1 MARRPSRRR
10 SLPASRTRACATLQS
25 RLNAT
30 SSPALAIDQAK
41 ATMRMRDGT
50 THTVSIE
57 HGVGSLI
64 KPMSDDELSAK
75 FLSQARGV
83 LADDAAR
90 KLLDASWNV
99 RELDNVA
106 DASRARGRYRPEK
119 AHDHAPPIRSQG
131 AGRASG
137 GRSRRAGLRA
147 EPIPTAPIKLIVPYL
162 AGGAT
167 DVGARVVAE
176 RMSKGLGQPIVIDN
190 RPGAGVIV
198 GTNAVAKADPDGYT
212 LLITTLAHP
221 INITLQKKLPYDSI
235 ADFEP
240 VALMGIINF
249 ILVVHP
255 SSPVTDLPSLVKY
268 LKDNPDKAN
277 YGSAGT
283 GSPMHLGPE
292 LFKSL
297 TGVAANH
304 VPYRGEA
311 AALNDMIGGR
321 LTFMLSGTPTVA
333 PHIQSGAVRAL
344 ATPSPKRSS
353 LVPEV
358 PTTDRSRH
366 GGSGRPI
373 PAS

>member
-1 MARRPSRRR
+1 MTLHRR
-10 SLPASRTRACATLQS
+10 SVLK
-25 RLNAT
+25 
-30 SSPALAIDQAK
+30 ALAALP
-41 ATMRMRDGT
+41 G
-50 THTVSIE
+50 
-57 HGVGSLI
+57 
-64 KPMSDDELSAK
+64 
-75 FLSQARGV
+75 F
-83 LADDAAR
+83 AAPAFAQSYP
-90 KLLDASWNV
+90 D
-99 RELDNVA
+99 
-106 DASRARGRYRPEK
+106 RA
-119 AHDHAPPIRSQG
+119 
-131 AGRASG
+131 
-137 GRSRRAGLRA
+137 
-147 EPIPTAPIKLIVPYL
+147 IKLIVPYL

-167 DVGARVVAE
+167 QVGARVVAE

-255 SSPVTDLPSLVKY
+255 SSPVTDLASLVKY

-297 TGVAANH
+297 TGVQANH

-358 PTTDRSRH
+358 PTTTEAGMAQWQTYSCIMMLAPKGTPRAVVERLNREANAAMASDEVKDRLAKLGIDAVESSTPESTARFI
-366 GGSGRPI
+366 RDEAEKWAPI
-373 PAS
+373 VKATGAQIE

>member
-1 MARRPSRRR
+1 
-10 SLPASRTRACATLQS
+10 LVLK
-25 RLNAT
+25 
-30 SSPALAIDQAK
+30 ALALLP
-41 ATMRMRDGT
+41 
-50 THTVSIE
+50 V
-57 HGVGSLI
+57 
-64 KPMSDDELSAK
+64 
-75 FLSQARGV
+75 AR
-83 LADDAAR
+83 AAEP
-90 KLLDASWNV
+90 AF
-99 RELDNVA
+99 A
-106 DASRARGRYRPEK
+106 QGIYP
-119 AHDHAPPIRSQG
+119 DHA
-131 AGRASG
+131 
-137 GRSRRAGLRA
+137 
-147 EPIPTAPIKLIVPYL
+147 IKVVVPYL

-176 RMSKGLGQPIVIDN
+176 RMSKGLGQPMVIDN

-212 LLITTLAHP
+212 VLITTLAHP

-255 SSPVTDLPSLVKY
+255 SSPVTDLPSLIAY
-268 LKDNPDKAN
+268 LKANPDKAN

-292 LFKSL
+292 LFKSI
-297 TGVAANH
+297 TGVQANH

-344 ATPSPKRSS
+344 ATPSPKRST

-358 PTTDRSRH
+358 PTTAEAGLPKWQTYSCIMMLAPKGTPRAIVERLNREANAAMASDEVKTRLAQLGIDAVESSTPESTAQFIRDEAEKWA
-366 GGSGRPI
+366 PI
-373 PAS
+373 VKATGAQVE

>member
-1 MARRPSRRR
+1 MTLHRR
-10 SLPASRTRACATLQS
+10 SVLKALAALPAAGFAAPSFAQSYPDRA
-25 RLNAT
+25 
-30 SSPALAIDQAK
+30 
-41 ATMRMRDGT
+41 
-50 THTVSIE
+50 
-57 HGVGSLI
+57 
-64 KPMSDDELSAK
+64 
-75 FLSQARGV
+75 
-83 LADDAAR
+83 
-90 KLLDASWNV
+90 
-99 RELDNVA
+99 
-106 DASRARGRYRPEK
+106 
-119 AHDHAPPIRSQG
+119 
-131 AGRASG
+131 
-137 GRSRRAGLRA
+137 
-147 EPIPTAPIKLIVPYL
+147 IKLIVPYL

-297 TGVAANH
+297 TGVQANH

-358 PTTDRSRH
+358 PTTTEAGMAQWQTYSCIMMLAPKGTPRAVVERLN
-366 GGSGRPI
+366 REANAAL
-373 PAS
+373 ASDEVKERLAKLGIDAVESSTPESTAKFIRDEAEKWAPVVRATGAQVE

>member
-1 MARRPSRRR
+1 MTMHRR
-10 SLPASRTRACATLQS
+10 SVLKALAALPASGLAAPAFAQTYPDRA
-25 RLNAT
+25 
-30 SSPALAIDQAK
+30 
-41 ATMRMRDGT
+41 
-50 THTVSIE
+50 
-57 HGVGSLI
+57 
-64 KPMSDDELSAK
+64 
-75 FLSQARGV
+75 
-83 LADDAAR
+83 
-90 KLLDASWNV
+90 
-99 RELDNVA
+99 
-106 DASRARGRYRPEK
+106 
-119 AHDHAPPIRSQG
+119 
-131 AGRASG
+131 
-137 GRSRRAGLRA
+137 
-147 EPIPTAPIKLIVPYL
+147 IKLIVPYL

-176 RMSKGLGQPIVIDN
+176 RMAKGLGQPIVIDN

-198 GTNAVAKADPDGYT
+198 GTNAVAKSDPDGYT

-235 ADFEP
+235 SDFEP

-255 SSPVTDLPSLVKY
+255 SLPINDLPSLVKY
-268 LKDNPDKAN
+268 LKENPDKAN

-353 LVPEV
+353 LAPQV
-358 PTTDRSRH
+358 PTTAEAGLAKWETYSCIMMLAPKGTPRAIIDRLNREANAAMASDEVKERLAKL
-366 GGSGRPI
+366 GIDAVESSTPESTATFIRDEAEKWAPI
-373 PAS
+373 VKATGAQVE

>member
-1 MARRPSRRR
+1 MHRR
-10 SLPASRTRACATLQS
+10 SVLKALAALPATGFA
-25 RLNAT
+25 
-30 SSPALAIDQAK
+30 SPA
-41 ATMRMRDGT
+41 
-50 THTVSIE
+50 
-57 HGVGSLI
+57 
-64 KPMSDDELSAK
+64 SA
-75 FLSQARGV
+75 QNYP
-83 LADDAAR
+83 D
-90 KLLDASWNV
+90 
-99 RELDNVA
+99 
-106 DASRARGRYRPEK
+106 RA
-119 AHDHAPPIRSQG
+119 
-131 AGRASG
+131 
-137 GRSRRAGLRA
+137 
-147 EPIPTAPIKLIVPYL
+147 IKLIVPYL

-176 RMSKGLGQPIVIDN
+176 RMAKGLGQPIVIDN

-221 INITLQKKLPYDSI
+221 INITLQKKLTYDSI

-255 SSPVTDLPSLVKY
+255 SSPVTDLASLVKY
-268 LKDNPDKAN
+268 LKENPDKAN

-358 PTTDRSRH
+358 PTTTEAGMAQWQTYSCIMLLAPKGTPRAIVERLNREANAAMASDEVKERLAKLGIDAVESSTPESTAKFIRDEAEKWA
-366 GGSGRPI
+366 PI
-373 PAS
+373 VRATGAQVE

>member
-1 MARRPSRRR
+1 MTMHRRTVLKALAA
-10 SLPASRTRACATLQS
+10 LPATGFAAPSFAQSYPDRA
-25 RLNAT
+25 
-30 SSPALAIDQAK
+30 
-41 ATMRMRDGT
+41 
-50 THTVSIE
+50 
-57 HGVGSLI
+57 
-64 KPMSDDELSAK
+64 
-75 FLSQARGV
+75 
-83 LADDAAR
+83 
-90 KLLDASWNV
+90 
-99 RELDNVA
+99 
-106 DASRARGRYRPEK
+106 
-119 AHDHAPPIRSQG
+119 
-131 AGRASG
+131 
-137 GRSRRAGLRA
+137 
-147 EPIPTAPIKLIVPYL
+147 IKLIVPYL

-235 ADFEP
+235 TDFEP

-255 SSPVTDLPSLVKY
+255 SSPVTDLASLVKY
-268 LKDNPDKAN
+268 LKENPDKAN

-353 LVPEV
+353 LVPAV
-358 PTTDRSRH
+358 PTTTEAGMAQWQTYSCIMMLAPK
-366 GGSGRPI
+366 GTPRPI
-373 PAS
+373 VERLNREANAAMASDEVKERLAKLGIDAVESSTPESTAKFIRDEAEKWAPIVRATGAQVE

>member
-1 MARRPSRRR
+1 MTMHRR
-10 SLPASRTRACATLQS
+10 SVLK
-25 RLNAT
+25 
-30 SSPALAIDQAK
+30 ALAALPV
-41 ATMRMRDGT
+41 AG
-50 THTVSIE
+50 
-57 HGVGSLI
+57 
-64 KPMSDDELSAK
+64 
-75 FLSQARGV
+75 
-83 LADDAAR
+83 LAAPAF
-90 KLLDASWNV
+90 AQT
-99 RELDNVA
+99 
-106 DASRARGRYRPEK
+106 YP
-119 AHDHAPPIRSQG
+119 DHA
-131 AGRASG
+131 
-137 GRSRRAGLRA
+137 
-147 EPIPTAPIKLIVPYL
+147 IKLIVPYL

-167 DVGARVVAE
+167 DVGARVVAD
-176 RMSKGLGQPIVIDN
+176 RMAKGLGQPIVIDN

-255 SSPVTDLPSLVKY
+255 SLPITDLPSLVKY
-268 LKDNPDKAN
+268 LKENPDKAN

-353 LVPEV
+353 LAPQV
-358 PTTDRSRH
+358 PTTAEAGLAKWETYSCIMMLAPKGTPRAIIDRLNREANAAMASDEVKERLAKL
-366 GGSGRPI
+366 GIDAVESSTPESTATFIRDEAEKWAPI
-373 PAS
+373 VKATGAQVE

>member
-1 MARRPSRRR
+1 MTIHRRFVLKAIAA
-10 SLPASRTRACATLQS
+10 LPAASVAM
-25 RLNAT
+25 
-30 SSPALAIDQAK
+30 PAPAQTYPD
-41 ATMRMRDGT
+41 R
-50 THTVSIE
+50 
-57 HGVGSLI
+57 
-64 KPMSDDELSAK
+64 
-75 FLSQARGV
+75 
-83 LADDAAR
+83 
-90 KLLDASWNV
+90 
-99 RELDNVA
+99 
-106 DASRARGRYRPEK
+106 
-119 AHDHAPPIRSQG
+119 
-131 AGRASG
+131 
-137 GRSRRAGLRA
+137 
-147 EPIPTAPIKLIVPYL
+147 PIKLIVPYL

-176 RMSKGLGQPIVIDN
+176 RIARGLGQPIVIDN

-198 GTNAVAKADPDGYT
+198 GTNAVAKAEPDGYT

-255 SSPVTDLPSLVKY
+255 SLPVTDLPGLAKY
-268 LKDNPDKAN
+268 LKENPDKAN

-297 TGVAANH
+297 TGVRADH

-311 AALNDMIGGR
+311 AALNDMLGGR

-333 PHIQSGAVRAL
+333 PHIQAGAVRAL

-353 LVPEV
+353 LVPTV
-358 PTTDRSRH
+358 PTTSEAGMPAWQTYSCIMMLAPKGTPRSIIERLNREANAAMASDEVKEKLSKL
-366 GGSGRPI
+366 GIDAVESSTPESTANFIKDEAEKWAPI
-373 PAS
+373 VKATGAQME

>member
-1 MARRPSRRR
+1 MTMHRR
-10 SLPASRTRACATLQS
+10 SVLKALAALPA
-25 RLNAT
+25 
-30 SSPALAIDQAK
+30 
-41 ATMRMRDGT
+41 
-50 THTVSIE
+50 
-57 HGVGSLI
+57 
-64 KPMSDDELSAK
+64 
-75 FLSQARGV
+75 
-83 LADDAAR
+83 
-90 KLLDASWNV
+90 
-99 RELDNVA
+99 
-106 DASRARGRYRPEK
+106 
-119 AHDHAPPIRSQG
+119 
-131 AGRASG
+131 
-137 GRSRRAGLRA
+137 AGLAAPSFAQSYPDRA
-147 EPIPTAPIKLIVPYL
+147 IKLIVPYL

-255 SSPVTDLPSLVKY
+255 SSPVTDLASLVRY
-268 LKDNPDKAN
+268 LKENPDKAN

-358 PTTDRSRH
+358 PTTTEAGMAKWQTYSCIMLLAPK
-366 GGSGRPI
+366 GTPRPI
-373 PAS
+373 VERLNREANAAMASTEVKERLAKLGIDAVESSTPESTAKFIRDEAEKWAPIVRATGAQVE

>member
-1 MARRPSRRR
+1 MTLHRR
-10 SLPASRTRACATLQS
+10 SVLK
-25 RLNAT
+25 
-30 SSPALAIDQAK
+30 ALAALP
-41 ATMRMRDGT
+41 G
-50 THTVSIE
+50 
-57 HGVGSLI
+57 
-64 KPMSDDELSAK
+64 
-75 FLSQARGV
+75 F
-83 LADDAAR
+83 AAPAFAQSYP
-90 KLLDASWNV
+90 D
-99 RELDNVA
+99 
-106 DASRARGRYRPEK
+106 RA
-119 AHDHAPPIRSQG
+119 
-131 AGRASG
+131 
-137 GRSRRAGLRA
+137 
-147 EPIPTAPIKLIVPYL
+147 IKLIVPYL

-255 SSPVTDLPSLVKY
+255 SSPVTDLASLVKY

-297 TGVAANH
+297 TGVQANH

-358 PTTDRSRH
+358 PTTTEAGMAQWQTYSCIMMLAPKGTPRAVVERLN
-366 GGSGRPI
+366 REANAAM
-373 PAS
+373 ASDEVKERLARLGIDAVESSTPESTAKFIRDEAEKWAPVVRATGAQVE

>member
-1 MARRPSRRR
+1 MMHRR
-10 SLPASRTRACATLQS
+10 SVLKALAALPATGLAAPSFAQSYPDRA
-25 RLNAT
+25 
-30 SSPALAIDQAK
+30 
-41 ATMRMRDGT
+41 
-50 THTVSIE
+50 
-57 HGVGSLI
+57 
-64 KPMSDDELSAK
+64 
-75 FLSQARGV
+75 
-83 LADDAAR
+83 
-90 KLLDASWNV
+90 
-99 RELDNVA
+99 
-106 DASRARGRYRPEK
+106 
-119 AHDHAPPIRSQG
+119 
-131 AGRASG
+131 
-137 GRSRRAGLRA
+137 
-147 EPIPTAPIKLIVPYL
+147 IKLIVPYL

-255 SSPVTDLPSLVKY
+255 SSPVTDLASLVKY
-268 LKDNPDKAN
+268 LKENPDKAN

-321 LTFMLSGTPTVA
+321 LTFMLSGTPTIA

-353 LVPEV
+353 LVPQV
-358 PTTDRSRH
+358 PTTTEAGMAQWQTYSCIMMLAPK
-366 GGSGRPI
+366 GTPRPI
-373 PAS
+373 VERLNREANAAMASDEVKERLAKLGIDAVESSTPESTAKFIRDEADKWAPIVRATGAQVE

>member
-1 MARRPSRRR
+1 MHRR
-10 SLPASRTRACATLQS
+10 SVLKAMAALPVTGFAAPSFAQS
-25 RLNAT
+25 Y
-30 SSPALAIDQAK
+30 P
-41 ATMRMRDGT
+41 
-50 THTVSIE
+50 
-57 HGVGSLI
+57 
-64 KPMSDDELSAK
+64 
-75 FLSQARGV
+75 
-83 LADDAAR
+83 
-90 KLLDASWNV
+90 
-99 RELDNVA
+99 
-106 DASRARGRYRPEK
+106 
-119 AHDHAPPIRSQG
+119 DH
-131 AGRASG
+131 
-137 GRSRRAGLRA
+137 
-147 EPIPTAPIKLIVPYL
+147 PIKLIVPYL

-167 DVGARVVAE
+167 DVGVRVVAE

-212 LLITTLAHP
+212 LLMTTLAHP

-255 SSPVTDLPSLVKY
+255 SSPVIDLPSLIKY

-297 TGVAANH
+297 SGVQANH

-353 LVPEV
+353 LVPDV
-358 PTTDRSRH
+358 PTTAEAGLPKWQTYSCIMMLAPKRTPHAIVERLNREANAAMASDEVKERLVKLGIDAVESSTPESTAQFIRDEAEKWA
-366 GGSGRPI
+366 PI
-373 PAS
+373 VKATGAQVE

>member
-1 MARRPSRRR
+1 MTMHRR
-10 SLPASRTRACATLQS
+10 SVLKAIAALPATGFAAPAFAQNYPDRA
-25 RLNAT
+25 
-30 SSPALAIDQAK
+30 
-41 ATMRMRDGT
+41 
-50 THTVSIE
+50 
-57 HGVGSLI
+57 
-64 KPMSDDELSAK
+64 
-75 FLSQARGV
+75 
-83 LADDAAR
+83 
-90 KLLDASWNV
+90 
-99 RELDNVA
+99 
-106 DASRARGRYRPEK
+106 
-119 AHDHAPPIRSQG
+119 
-131 AGRASG
+131 
-137 GRSRRAGLRA
+137 
-147 EPIPTAPIKLIVPYL
+147 IKLIVPYL

-176 RMSKGLGQPIVIDN
+176 RMAKGLGQPIVIDN

-255 SSPVTDLPSLVKY
+255 SSPVTDLASLVKY
-268 LKDNPDKAN
+268 LKENPDKAN

-297 TGVAANH
+297 TGVQANH

-358 PTTDRSRH
+358 PTTTEAGMAQWQTYSCIMLLAPK
-366 GGSGRPI
+366 GTPRPI
-373 PAS
+373 VERLNREANAAMASAEVKERLAKLGIDAVESSTPESTAKFIRDEAEKWAPIVRATGAQVE

>member
-1 MARRPSRRR
+1 MTLHRR
-10 SLPASRTRACATLQS
+10 SVLKALAALPATGFAAPSFAQSYPDRA
-25 RLNAT
+25 
-30 SSPALAIDQAK
+30 
-41 ATMRMRDGT
+41 
-50 THTVSIE
+50 
-57 HGVGSLI
+57 
-64 KPMSDDELSAK
+64 
-75 FLSQARGV
+75 
-83 LADDAAR
+83 
-90 KLLDASWNV
+90 
-99 RELDNVA
+99 
-106 DASRARGRYRPEK
+106 
-119 AHDHAPPIRSQG
+119 
-131 AGRASG
+131 
-137 GRSRRAGLRA
+137 
-147 EPIPTAPIKLIVPYL
+147 IKLIVPYL

-176 RMSKGLGQPIVIDN
+176 RMAKGLGQPIVIDN

-255 SSPVTDLPSLVKY
+255 SSPVTDLASLVKY
-268 LKDNPDKAN
+268 LKENPDKAN

-358 PTTDRSRH
+358 PTTTEAGMAQWQTYSCIMLLAPK
-366 GGSGRPI
+366 GTPRPI
-373 PAS
+373 VERLNREANAAMASDEVKERLAKLGIDAVESSTPESTAKFIRDEAEKWAPIVRATGAQVE

>member
-1 MARRPSRRR
+1 MHRR
-10 SLPASRTRACATLQS
+10 SVLKALAALPATGFAAPSFAQSYPDRA
-25 RLNAT
+25 
-30 SSPALAIDQAK
+30 
-41 ATMRMRDGT
+41 
-50 THTVSIE
+50 
-57 HGVGSLI
+57 
-64 KPMSDDELSAK
+64 
-75 FLSQARGV
+75 
-83 LADDAAR
+83 
-90 KLLDASWNV
+90 
-99 RELDNVA
+99 
-106 DASRARGRYRPEK
+106 
-119 AHDHAPPIRSQG
+119 
-131 AGRASG
+131 
-137 GRSRRAGLRA
+137 
-147 EPIPTAPIKLIVPYL
+147 IKLIVPYL

-176 RMSKGLGQPIVIDN
+176 RMAKGLGQPIVIDN

-198 GTNAVAKADPDGYT
+198 GTNAVAKAEPDGYT

-255 SSPVTDLPSLVKY
+255 SSPVTDLASLVKY
-268 LKDNPDKAN
+268 LKENPDKAN

-358 PTTDRSRH
+358 PTTTEAGMAPWQTYSCIMLLAPK
-366 GGSGRPI
+366 GTPRPI
-373 PAS
+373 VERLNREANAAMASDEVKERLAKLGIDAVESSTPESTAKFIRDEAEKWAPIVRATGAQVE

>member
-1 MARRPSRRR
+1 M
-10 SLPASRTRACATLQS
+10 
-25 RLNAT
+25 
-30 SSPALAIDQAK
+30 
-41 ATMRMRDGT
+41 
-50 THTVSIE
+50 
-57 HGVGSLI
+57 
-64 KPMSDDELSAK
+64 
-75 FLSQARGV
+75 
-83 LADDAAR
+83 
-90 KLLDASWNV
+90 
-99 RELDNVA
+99 
-106 DASRARGRYRPEK
+106 
-119 AHDHAPPIRSQG
+119 
-131 AGRASG
+131 
-137 GRSRRAGLRA
+137 
-147 EPIPTAPIKLIVPYL
+147 PYL

-176 RMSKGLGQPIVIDN
+176 RMAKGLGQPIVIDN

-268 LKDNPDKAN
+268 LKENPDKAN

-311 AALNDMIGGR
+311 AGAERHDRRAAHLHAVGHADGRAAHPVGRGARARDAVAEALLAGAGG
-321 LTFMLSGTPTVA
+321 SDHG
-333 PHIQSGAVRAL
+333 
-344 ATPSPKRSS
+344 
-353 LVPEV
+353 
-358 PTTDRSRH
+358 RSRH

>member
-1 MARRPSRRR
+1 MTLHRR
-10 SLPASRTRACATLQS
+10 SVLK
-25 RLNAT
+25 
-30 SSPALAIDQAK
+30 ALAALP
-41 ATMRMRDGT
+41 G
-50 THTVSIE
+50 
-57 HGVGSLI
+57 
-64 KPMSDDELSAK
+64 
-75 FLSQARGV
+75 F
-83 LADDAAR
+83 AAPAFAQSYP
-90 KLLDASWNV
+90 D
-99 RELDNVA
+99 
-106 DASRARGRYRPEK
+106 RA
-119 AHDHAPPIRSQG
+119 
-131 AGRASG
+131 
-137 GRSRRAGLRA
+137 
-147 EPIPTAPIKLIVPYL
+147 IKLIVPYL

-198 GTNAVAKADPDGYT
+198 GTNAVEKADPDGYT

-255 SSPVTDLPSLVKY
+255 SSPVTDLASLVKY
-268 LKDNPDKAN
+268 LKENPDKAN

-297 TGVAANH
+297 TGVQANH

-358 PTTDRSRH
+358 PTTTEAGMAQWQTYSCIMLLAPK
-366 GGSGRPI
+366 GTPRPI
-373 PAS
+373 VERLNREANAAMASDEVKERLAKLGIDAVESSTPESTAKFIRDEAEKWAPIVRATGAQVE

>member
-1 MARRPSRRR
+1 MTLHRRTVLKALAA
-10 SLPASRTRACATLQS
+10 LPATGLAAPSFAQSYPDRA
-25 RLNAT
+25 
-30 SSPALAIDQAK
+30 
-41 ATMRMRDGT
+41 
-50 THTVSIE
+50 
-57 HGVGSLI
+57 
-64 KPMSDDELSAK
+64 
-75 FLSQARGV
+75 
-83 LADDAAR
+83 
-90 KLLDASWNV
+90 
-99 RELDNVA
+99 
-106 DASRARGRYRPEK
+106 
-119 AHDHAPPIRSQG
+119 
-131 AGRASG
+131 
-137 GRSRRAGLRA
+137 
-147 EPIPTAPIKLIVPYL
+147 IKLIVPYL

-255 SSPVTDLPSLVKY
+255 SSPVTDLASLVKY
-268 LKDNPDKAN
+268 LKENPDKAN

-353 LVPEV
+353 LVPAV
-358 PTTDRSRH
+358 PTTTEAGMAQWQTYSCIMMLAPK
-366 GGSGRPI
+366 GTPRPI
-373 PAS
+373 VERLNREANAAMASDEVKERLAKLGIDAVESSTPESTAKFIRDEAEKWAPIVRATGAQVE